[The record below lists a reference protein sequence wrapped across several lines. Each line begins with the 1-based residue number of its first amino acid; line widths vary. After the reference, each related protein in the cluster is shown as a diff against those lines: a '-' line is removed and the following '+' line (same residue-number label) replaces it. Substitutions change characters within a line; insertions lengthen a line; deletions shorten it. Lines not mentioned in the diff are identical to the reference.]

1 MENTAPEEEKFL
13 PKEPLDLPLPEKELS
28 AHTLGEQ
35 YEQGN
40 QIPNGIHTLLS
51 WHAPGRPFQT
61 RSSAYYINMLLILG
75 PLEIIF
81 FLFSQY
87 MLMLLLVALA
97 FLYYALST
105 VPPHDFR
112 YKISTEGITVED
124 YFFLWQELY
133 DFYFKRINNIDCIII
148 RTKAYI
154 PGELTISLGDVHRE
168 QVKTALLPYL
178 PFREYV
184 KPTTVE
190 KMAEWLK
197 KTFPLERSPH
207 APASK

>member
-1 MENTAPEEEKFL
+1 MENSAQEEKFL
-13 PKEPLDLPLPEKELS
+13 PKEPLDLPRPHEMPS
-28 AHTLGEQ
+28 GTGEVDNMQ
-35 YEQGN
+35 EN
-40 QIPNGIHTLLS
+40 DVHTLLS
-51 WHAPGRPFQT
+51 WHAPGRPF
-61 RSSAYYINMLLILG
+61 RIRDSAYYINMLLILL
-75 PLEIIF
+75 PLEVIF

-133 DFYFKRINNIDCIII
+133 DFYFKRIDNTDYIII

-154 PGELTISLGDVHRE
+154 PGELTISLGDIHRE
-168 QVKTALLPYL
+168 QVKIALLPYL

-184 KPTTVE
+184 KPTSVE

-207 APASK
+207 TTTSK